1 MDGDEGLRVSD
12 DDRERTAH
20 RLARAQ
26 AEGRLE
32 LGEFDVRV
40 RAAYGATTRA
50 DLAPLTVDLPAE
62 HEPGEGRGVERSVE
76 RAARRPARRGAAVA
90 VGVWAAV
97 SALNLALWMIVSLAA
112 PGPVHPWWI
121 WVAGPWG
128 VALAL
133 GLIAR
138 NSGVERSG
146 VARAM
151 PFPPAP
157 LPGWGCAARGRRRGV
172 DQ

>member
-12 DDRERTAH
+12 EDRERTAQ

-32 LGEFDVRV
+32 LGEFDERV

-50 DLAPLTVDLPAE
+50 DLAPLTADLPVGPPAG
-62 HEPGEGRGVERSVE
+62 HGVERGVGRVAE
-76 RAARRPARRGAAVA
+76 HAVRRPVRRGAAVA

-97 SALNLALWMIVSLAA
+97 SALNLALWVAVSLAA

-133 GLIAR
+133 GLLA
-138 NSGVERSG
+138 ERSG

-151 PFPPAP
+151 PFPPGP
-157 LPGWGCAARGRRRGV
+157 LPGWGCAARGRR
-172 DQ
+172 